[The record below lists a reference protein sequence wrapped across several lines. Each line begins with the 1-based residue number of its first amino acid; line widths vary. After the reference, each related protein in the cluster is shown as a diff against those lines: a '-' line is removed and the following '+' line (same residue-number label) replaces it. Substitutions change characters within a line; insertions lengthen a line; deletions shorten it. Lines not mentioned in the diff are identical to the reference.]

1 MFVLHSRRGL
11 VHSHP
16 LSAELSRSSHTSFF
30 FWPRKKC
37 CFHFRAKQGSFVKF
51 RGKSVFP
58 VLLYLVTPEYF
69 NVLLLSFLRLILL
82 HDKCLQFDWLR
93 ALSA

>member
-30 FWPRKKC
+30 FWPREKC

-51 RGKSVFP
+51 RGKRVFP
-58 VLLYLVTPEYF
+58 VLLQLVTPEYF
-69 NVLLLSFLRLILL
+69 NAFQTQFVLIRLSFSVFEGLY
-82 HDKCLQFDWLR
+82 
-93 ALSA
+93 

>member
-30 FWPRKKC
+30 FGHEKN
-37 CFHFRAKQGSFVKF
+37 V
-51 RGKSVFP
+51 VFTFEQNKE
-58 VLLYLVTPEYF
+58 VLSNSEEKVF
-69 NVLLLSFLRLILL
+69 SQFCSSLSHLNILMFFFLA
-82 HDKCLQFDWLR
+82 F
-93 ALSA
+93 